1 MLVTFSL
8 EDMAWETASPAFCIV
23 PPRTDCM
30 MLTGYYYS
38 KRKAGAESERFE
50 ERG

>member
-1 MLVTFSL
+1 
-8 EDMAWETASPAFCIV
+8 
-23 PPRTDCM
+23 M